1 MEWELESVPLD
12 YVSGDVNF
20 DGSADIADAVSLQK
34 WLADDRTQ
42 PANRKAA
49 DLDDNGRLDIFDL
62 CLMRKKAVLSMKK
75 VSLFHRETGTFCVLT
90 LNLLLCTCKSW

>member
-1 MEWELESVPLD
+1 M
-12 YVSGDVNF
+12 NF

-42 PANRKAA
+42 PSNRKAA

-62 CLMRKKAVLSMKK
+62 CLMRKK
-75 VSLFHRETGTFCVLT
+75 LFSV
-90 LNLLLCTCKSW
+90 